1 MHAYNRF
8 IQEQLDARGW
18 TAAELSRRSG
28 ISEATLSRIIKDPD
42 ERLAGMPD
50 EETIGKLA
58 RGFGIKPGVI
68 VAHAATARYG
78 VPVGEPVEIA
88 NAAGVSDDELIRQ
101 LEHRL
106 HDRDGLAA
114 APALDVSGMSP
125 ESRIQIDE
133 LAQSL
138 AEAADASEQRGH
150 TDLAGVQRQM
160 AAWIDAAI
168 TAATATPDQRRT
180 RHRPQSAG
188 PSRPTSH

>member
-1 MHAYNRF
+1 MHAYSRF

-18 TAAELSRRSG
+18 TAAELSRQSG

-88 NAAGVSDDELIRQ
+88 NAAGVSNDELVRE

-106 HDRDGLAA
+106 RDRDGLAA

-125 ESRIQIDE
+125 ESRVQLDE

-138 AEAADASEQRGH
+138 ADGAEASEQRGDA
-150 TDLAGVQRQM
+150 DLAIVQRQL

-168 TAATATPDQRRT
+168 DAATAIPDRRRT
-180 RHRPQSAG
+180 RHRPQNAG